1 MLNPGWLASE
11 TGAGVALSHAG
22 PTGTGSPA
30 TDRLVICRVMLDV
43 VVTAPV
49 FKSTFPVV
57 GPFWMKA
64 TVAVTGTRPS
74 SLNDPVAG
82 GRFRLAV
89 TAPVLRF
96 TLDLSVPGPRLT
108 VALAALRNVL
118 PCTGYLTLS
127 AVPAAEAAGAAA
139 IVTAATSP
147 ARADTVA
154 PRAARVRSNRF
165 MRSPW
170 SRDGGGVNEDSSFG
184 KQKGSHRAVPGS
196 AGSPVA
202 ALGPLAA

>member
-1 MLNPGWLASE
+1 
-11 TGAGVALSHAG
+11 
-22 PTGTGSPA
+22 
-30 TDRLVICRVMLDV
+30 MLDL

-64 TVAVTGTRPS
+64 TVAVTGIRPS

-89 TAPVLRF
+89 TAPVFRS

-118 PCTGYLTLS
+118 PWTGYLILTTVS
-127 AVPAAEAAGAAA
+127 AAEAAEAAP
-139 IVTAATSP
+139 IVKAATSP
-147 ARADTVA
+147 ARAVVVA
-154 PRAARVRSNRF
+154 PRAVRVRRRWL

-170 SRDGGGVNEDSSFG
+170 SRDSGGMNGDSSSG
-184 KQKGSHRAVPGS
+184 KQKGSHRRCRAVP
-196 AGSPVA
+196 AVRWLP
-202 ALGPLAA
+202 LGR

>member
-1 MLNPGWLASE
+1 MLKPGWLASAME
-11 TGAGVALSHAG
+11 AGVALSQDG

-30 TDRLVICRVMLDV
+30 TDRLVICSVMLDV

-64 TVAVTGTRPS
+64 TVAVTGIRPS

-96 TLDLSVPGPRLT
+96 TLDFRVPGPRLT

-118 PCTGYLTLS
+118 PWTGYLTLTTVS
-127 AVPAAEAAGAAA
+127 AEAAGAAA
-139 IVTAATSP
+139 IVKPATSP
-147 ARADTVA
+147 V
-154 PRAARVRSNRF
+154 
-165 MRSPW
+165 
-170 SRDGGGVNEDSSFG
+170 
-184 KQKGSHRAVPGS
+184 
-196 AGSPVA
+196 
-202 ALGPLAA
+202 